1 MNWFTHKTCIA
12 ARWIPR
18 QIPLSKLQHRGA
30 NPIPSHRCIYI
41 YIYTHKCICECKA
54 QPTAPPMMHT
64 EFTSDRKVL
73 GRKGTK
79 VSQFQSWSY
88 PQLCHLPQ
96 RKKIFFFT
104 KRASLLLIRFHF
116 LYYIYHICNFHQG
129 KTNHSLTTFFQKCWE
144 TDEYIVLTHLLNMN
158 SGRAGQI
165 HKLFLCPAFKHV
177 LALSDMGR
185 TLPHSKKKHRLK
197 SPVSQKQPWY
207 VSLRELGGTAKSPRT
222 LLNYSNASRQKQPHR
237 GGKKK

>member
-1 MNWFTHKTCIA
+1 MNAKPSLQLL
-12 ARWIPR
+12 RWCT
-18 QIPLSKLQHRGA
+18 QNSH
-30 NPIPSHRCIYI
+30 PIERSW
-41 YIYTHKCICECKA
+41 EEKA
-54 QPTAPPMMHT
+54 PKFHSFKAEAIHSYATYP
-64 EFTSDRKVL
+64 
-73 GRKGTK
+73 KG
-79 VSQFQSWSY
+79 
-88 PQLCHLPQ
+88 
-96 RKKIFFFT
+96 KKIFFP

-222 LLNYSNASRQKQPHR
+222 LLNYSNASRQKQLGHNLTE
-237 GGKKK
+237 GEKKSNNLKNK